1 MSAWLTSL
9 LDGMEFRLLGP
20 VDALIDGKQV
30 DLGRRQER
38 RLLGL
43 LLLETGRVVGIDRLV
58 SLLWEGEAPSGARAT
73 VHTYV
78 ARLRGRLS
86 PHGVRLITRGEGYL
100 ADVPDQAVDAH
111 RFATLVAEA
120 EQTAN
125 AVLRAERFGAA
136 LALWRGPL
144 MADVASDS
152 LRERIGA
159 RLNELR
165 LHAVERRA
173 EADLVA
179 GRHGQVVTDLA
190 GIVEQNPTRER
201 LVELLMTALYRG
213 GRQADALT
221 AYQNTRRVLGA
232 ELGIDTGPE
241 LRRLHES
248 ILRGEFETSHSEATP
263 VAPPAQL
270 PLDVHG
276 FTGRS
281 AELDHLDALLTAS
294 DDQPTAVVISA
305 VSGTAGVGK
314 TALAVHWAHRVRDRF
329 PGGQLYVNL
338 RGFDPVGSPMTPA
351 EAIRGFLD
359 AFHVP
364 THRMPVSLDAQAA
377 LYRSMVA
384 NRRVLVVLDN
394 ARDADQV
401 RPLLPGS
408 PGCVVLVTSRDQLAG
423 LVAAEGARPLTVDLL
438 ATAEARELL
447 SRRIGP
453 EVLTAD
459 RAVVDE
465 IITRCARLPLALAIM
480 GARAATRGSVPLE
493 DIVSELRSAGG
504 GLDVFAGND
513 AVTDVRAVFAC
524 SYRTLSAEAARLFR
538 LLGLYAGPDIG
549 AAACASLAGRPPE
562 QVRALLAELT
572 RANLLVEQASG
583 RFVLHDLLHAYANEL
598 TAALDPP
605 TERRTAVHRL
615 LDHYLHTSFWADHL
629 INPIR
634 EQISLAPPCTGVTP
648 ESLSDTEQALVW
660 FAAER
665 PALMAV
671 IEQAVQGGFDE
682 HAWQLPRGLATYL
695 DRHGPWHEKAANA
708 MVALAAAGRL
718 GNRLEVAEAYL
729 DLGRSYVRLERFDDA
744 VAAIERALGVFTEL
758 EDLSGQA
765 RAHRSV
771 ASAYE
776 RQGRDSEALHHTRCA
791 YDLHVKRANE
801 QGQAIALN
809 AMGWYYARLGEYRHA
824 LRQCGRALVLLR
836 RLGHRQAEAATWDS
850 LGYAHHSLGGYGK
863 AIACYRRAIELYQG
877 VDDPDG
883 MAETL
888 RHIGDTYHASGDFEQ
903 ARHAWQSALQIL
915 ESVAH
920 PDMDE
925 VRAKLAE
932 VDTPSPTPR

>member
-1 MSAWLTSL
+1 
-9 LDGMEFRLLGP
+9 MEFRLLGP
-20 VDALIDGKQV
+20 VDAFIDGKQV

-43 LLLETGRVVGIDRLV
+43 LLLENGRVVGIDRLV

-78 ARLRGRLS
+78 ARLRGRLA
-86 PHGVRLITRGEGYL
+86 PHGVRLVTRGEGYL
-100 ADVPDQAVDAH
+100 VDVPDEAVDAH
-111 RFATLVAEA
+111 RFTAIVTEA

-125 AVLRAERFGAA
+125 AVVRADRLGEA

-144 MADVASDS
+144 LADVASDS
-152 LRERIGA
+152 LRERVGT

-165 LHAVERRA
+165 LRAVERRA

-190 GIVEQNPTRER
+190 GTIEQNPTRER

-213 GRQADALT
+213 GRQADALA
-221 AYQNTRRVLGA
+221 AYQNTRRVLAA

-241 LRRLHES
+241 LRRLHEA
-248 ILRGEFETSHSEATP
+248 ILRGEIEVNQAATGSAP

-276 FTGRS
+276 FTGRGD
-281 AELDHLDALLTAS
+281 ELGQLDALLAS
-294 DDQPTAVVISA
+294 ADEQPTAVVISA

-364 THRMPVSLDAQAA
+364 AQRMPVSLDAQVA

-384 NRRVLVVLDN
+384 DRRVLVVLDN

-423 LVAAEGARPLTVDLL
+423 LVVAEGARPLTVDLL
-438 ATAEARELL
+438 GPAEARDLL
-447 SRRIGP
+447 TRRIGP

-459 RAVVDE
+459 QAVVDE
-465 IITRCARLPLALAIM
+465 IIARCARLPLALAIM
-480 GARAATRGSVPLE
+480 GARAATRGSVPLT
-493 DIVSELRSAGG
+493 DLVAELRSAGA
-504 GLDVFAGND
+504 GLDAFAGSD

-524 SYRTLSAEAARLFR
+524 SYRTLSPEAARLFR
-538 LLGLYAGPDIG
+538 LLGLYAGPDISTP
-549 AAACASLAGRPPE
+549 AAASLAGLPPE
-562 QVRALLAELT
+562 RVRAPLTEMT
-572 RANLLVEQASG
+572 RANLLVEPAPG
-583 RFVLHDLLHAYANEL
+583 RFVLHDLLHSYATEL
-598 TAALDPP
+598 AAALESPADQ
-605 TERRTAVHRL
+605 RAALRRL
-615 LDHYLHTSFWADHL
+615 LDHYLHTSHRADNL

-634 EQISLAPPCTGVTP
+634 EQIPLAPPCPGVTP
-648 ESLSDTEQALVW
+648 ESLADTEQALSW

-665 PALMAV
+665 PSVMAV
-671 IEQAVQGGFDE
+671 IDQAVHAGFDT

-695 DRHGPWHEKAANA
+695 DRHGPWPDQAANA
-708 MVALAAAGRL
+708 TVALQAAGRL
-718 GNRLEVAEAYL
+718 GNRLAVAEAHL
-729 DLGRSYVRLERFDDA
+729 DLGRSYVRMDRFDDA
-744 VAAIERALGVFTEL
+744 VTELRHALDVFTEL

-765 RAHRSV
+765 RAHRSI
-771 ASAYE
+771 ASTYE
-776 RQGRDSEALHHTRCA
+776 RQGRDVQALHHTRSA
-791 YDLHVKRANE
+791 YDIHLVRGNE
-801 QGQAIALN
+801 PGQAIALN
-809 AMGWYYARLGEYRHA
+809 AMGWYYARLGEYRQA
-824 LRQCGRALVLLR
+824 LRYCGRALVLLR
-836 RLGHRQAEAATWDS
+836 RLGHRQAQAATWDS
-850 LGYAHHSLGGYGK
+850 LGFAHHSLGSYAK
-863 AIACYRRAIELYQG
+863 ALTCYRRAIELYQG

-888 RHIGDTYHASGDFEQ
+888 RHIGDTYHASGDLAQ
-903 ARHAWQSALQIL
+903 ARAAWQDALVIL
-915 ESVAH
+915 DRLAH
-920 PDMDE
+920 PDIED
-925 VRAKLAE
+925 VRAKLSL
-932 VDTPSPTPR
+932 VTPM